1 MHVRIVDDNIDDVS
15 IYDDSNPNHL
25 DYFCPQCREQNAE
38 SHPECKDEEKQQNGK
53 EVLQSTTSH
62 PREEERW
69 SFGEDNEGE
78 ESGMTS
84 SETTPH
90 LGAPNGS
97 SASRKRGRT
106 GAFSPFE
113 HHD

>member
-1 MHVRIVDDNIDDVS
+1 VS

-25 DYFCPQCREQNAE
+25 DYFCPQCREQAAE
-38 SHPECKDEEKQQNGK
+38 LQPECKDEEAQQQSGK
-53 EVLQSTTSH
+53 EAESPAAQHT
-62 PREEERW
+62 REEERW

-90 LGAPNGS
+90 LSAPNGS
-97 SASRKRGRT
+97 SASSRKRGRT
-106 GAFSPFE
+106 GTLPT
-113 HHD
+113 HPPTNHG